1 MNMGKKPSTNKTTY
15 QKRCKGKDVTTPVAR
30 NKAAKGNNTSSVVT
44 SERGSSST
52 SYHSNPADHPL
63 FGVRR
68 YTPKNHN
75 SSDPVLH
82 VNVTD
87 HLSYKVN
94 IQLHV
99 TLTIT

>member
-1 MNMGKKPSTNKTTY
+1 M
-15 QKRCKGKDVTTPVAR
+15 PVAR
-30 NKAAKGNNTSSVVT
+30 NKAAKGNNNSSVVT

-68 YTPKNHN
+68 YTHKNHN

-94 IQLHV
+94 IQLHA